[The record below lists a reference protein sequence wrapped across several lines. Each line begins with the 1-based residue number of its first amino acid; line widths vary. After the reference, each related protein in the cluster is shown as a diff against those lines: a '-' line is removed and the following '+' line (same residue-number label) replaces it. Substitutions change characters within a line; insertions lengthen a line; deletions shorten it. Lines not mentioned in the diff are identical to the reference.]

1 MIPAS
6 YFHAAMARSDAF
18 RAFIL
23 TDLCRRMRELMQLV
37 GHIAFDPLELR
48 LACLLGQLFGQ
59 GNTALL
65 DITHDELA
73 RRLGST
79 RVVTS
84 RLLKDFERMG
94 CIRLQ
99 RGRIEL
105 LSSESLLQLSK
116 N

>member
-1 MIPAS
+1 M
-6 YFHAAMARSDAF
+6 MK
-18 RAFIL
+18 
-23 TDLCRRMRELMQLV
+23 
-37 GHIAFDPLELR
+37 
-48 LACLLGQLFGQ
+48 
-59 GNTALL
+59 
-65 DITHDELA
+65 LA

-105 LSSESLLQLSK
+105 LSSEALLQLSK